1 MEYTEIQML
10 NWARELKDAYNEAE
24 CNADV
29 AQVADRMADFLDEFI
44 KKNQ

>member
-1 MEYTEIQML
+1 MTDIQML

-29 AQVADRMADFLDEFI
+29 AQVADRMTDFLDEFI